1 MRQRDDHSLTKLP
14 LDWLDSISHAGSVAA
29 SERGHPERSSFAEFQ
44 GLTKVGKL
52 SAMTHAW
59 VENGLGT
66 GSAVM
71 DMQFMDILQV
81 DTAGFL
87 HLNWVVS
94 GTAEQQIL
102 LSPSNEAGSTLT
114 AELFV
119 WPYGTF
125 PTPGFAFEF
134 SNYAKSVIT
143 GASNTHLLPNT
154 YLYPAG
160 SRWWV
165 LGQLTIESRANATSL
180 LRVLP
185 PHRVETIASAL
196 AKS

>member
-1 MRQRDDHSLTKLP
+1 MMSKLIIRISICPGTHVHMWPIAALICLMALMGLLPPALQAGVILPAPNFSVVLKSGDEVGLRSRYTAFASAFGDFDGQADSLTKLP

-94 GTAEQQIL
+94 GVLVQTRGDRQ
-102 LSPSNEAGSTLT
+102 
-114 AELFV
+114 
-119 WPYGTF
+119 
-125 PTPGFAFEF
+125 
-134 SNYAKSVIT
+134 
-143 GASNTHLLPNT
+143 
-154 YLYPAG
+154 
-160 SRWWV
+160 RWHNGV
-165 LGQLTIESRANATSL
+165 A
-180 LRVLP
+180 
-185 PHRVETIASAL
+185 
-196 AKS
+196 